1 MGAVSHPERT
11 SRRHLPRLATST
23 MVLALVAAALT
34 LPVNTASQAAQ
45 SSTQPR
51 VGVANSN
58 GSWSAL
64 GSGVGGTV
72 WTLAKSDD
80 TLFLG
85 GSFTSA
91 GGAAANYVAAWS
103 SSDGTYSTLDSGVN
117 DYVWALAVGAD
128 DSVYIGGE
136 FTANGGSYTT
146 NYYRLAKWDPVAR
159 VMSTVGPGVS
169 SRVKGLTIQDDT
181 LYIGGSFIQ
190 KEGGGDLP
198 RIAQWGPLSGASPAL
213 SKVGVGVG
221 NNTVEAVHV
230 TRDGGNLYLGGDF
243 SQKVNGS
250 FMDLPKFAK
259 FGPLTNSPVLSPVGP
274 GISNGV
280 VLSVN
285 SSRDDT
291 VFLGGSFTPAGV
303 TTLSRVGAWSPGSG
317 TYSNLGY
324 GLAGTDGVFSIAVDD
339 THSLVYV
346 GGAITY
352 ACGPLAN
359 CPSADDTVPLN
370 GVGVFDLRTQ
380 DWVPLLSNGG
390 RGLNSDAYA
399 LVLDDSV
406 LYAGGNFT
414 SSSGGTSL
422 SRVAKWTWASP
433 SGNATILHSGS
444 NSIVVPGQSFVGV
457 TGVTIGGSPA
467 AIDYGQSSST
477 QLAVTVPGLTS
488 GNHPIV
494 VTAVGGTATVGTY
507 SIPVPSAPVVTASAG
522 QTSIDLSWTLDDTG
536 GSAVTY
542 QVVLDDTTSIPT
554 STSNTS
560 ITMSGLNPSTTYNA
574 YVRAINNNGPGP
586 WSASLSVTTQAQSQS
601 PTPAPPAPAPASPP
615 GAPTS
620 ISAIPGNAS
629 AVVSWI
635 PPTDSG
641 TYPID
646 SYVVRSQPG
655 GLTCSTTST
664 SCTVTGLTNGTAYTF
679 TVTASSAAGAGPAG
693 AASAPVKP
701 RTVPG
706 APVSVAAT
714 PGIDQASISWSP
726 PSDDGGSA
734 ITGYRVTTVPAS
746 SGCQTLATTCTL
758 TDLDAGQEYVVTVVA
773 VNAAGESAPSQP
785 VTVTPRE
792 RPVIL
797 ITGARGGKADALVRV
812 KGEIRGLEVATVQP
826 YYRLAKQRSFRSAA
840 SPVPVTDGSFTW
852 QRATSKKMT
861 VYVEAGDLRSNT
873 VSVPAR

>member
-1 MGAVSHPERT
+1 MT
-11 SRRHLPRLATST
+11 SSRNSFAHRLSLLAIGCILPGL
-23 MVLALVAAALT
+23 VLTGMASSPSSAAPALDTVA
-34 LPVNTASQAAQ
+34 
-45 SSTQPR
+45 QPR
-51 VGVANSN
+51 VGVASSN

-64 GSGVGGTV
+64 GSGMGGIV
-72 WTLAKSDD
+72 WAMAKSDD
-80 TLFLG
+80 TLYLG

-103 SSDGTYSTLDSGVN
+103 PSDGAYSTLDSGVN

-136 FTANGGSYTT
+136 FTANGGSFTT
-146 NYYRLAKWDPVAR
+146 NYYRLAKWDPGAR

-169 SRVKGLTIQDDT
+169 SRVKGLAIRDDT

-198 RIAQWGPLSGASPAL
+198 RIAQWGPLSGVSPAL

-230 TRDGGNLYLGGDF
+230 PRDGGNLYLGGDF

-259 FGPLTNSPVLSPVGP
+259 FGPLANSPVLSTVGP

-285 SSRDDT
+285 STRDDT
-291 VFLGGSFTPAGV
+291 VFLGGSFTPAGI
-303 TTLSRVGAWSPGSG
+303 TTLRRVGAWNPGSG

-324 GLAGTDGVFSIAVDD
+324 GLDGTDGVFSIAVDD

-359 CPSADDTVPLN
+359 CPSTDDTVPLN
-370 GVGVFDLRTQ
+370 GIGAFDLRTQ
-380 DWVPLLSNGG
+380 DWVPLVANGG
-390 RGLNSDAYA
+390 SGLNADAYA
-399 LVLDDSV
+399 LVLDDST

-422 SRVAKWTWASP
+422 SRVAKWTWAPP

-477 QLAVTVPGLTS
+477 QLAVTVPGLST

-522 QTSIDLSWTLDDTG
+522 QTSVDLSWTLDDSG

-542 QVVLDDTTSIPT
+542 LVALGTTSNIV
-554 STSNTS
+554 NT
-560 ITMSGLNPSTTYNA
+560 TTNTTTTLTGLNPGTTYTV
-574 YVRAINNNGPGP
+574 YVRANNNNGLGP
-586 WSASLSVTTQAQSQS
+586 WSTPTTFTTQSTS

-629 AVVSWI
+629 AVVSWT

-641 TYPID
+641 TYPIA
-646 SYVVRSQPG
+646 SYVVRSQPD
-655 GLTCSTTST
+655 GLNCSTTST

-679 TVTASSAAGAGPAG
+679 TVTASSPAGAGPAS
-693 AASAPVKP
+693 AASAPVTP

-714 PGIDQASISWSP
+714 PGIDQATISWSP
-726 PSDDGGSA
+726 PTDDGGSA

-746 SGCQTLATTCTL
+746 RGCQTLATTCTL

-773 VNAAGESAPSQP
+773 VNATGESAPSQP

-812 KGEIRGLEVATVQP
+812 KGEIRGLEVRTVQP
-826 YYRLAKQRSFRSAA
+826 HYRLAKQRAFRSAA

>member
-1 MGAVSHPERT
+1 MGAVSHSERA
-11 SRRHLPRLATST
+11 SRRHLSRLATST
-23 MVLALVAAALT
+23 MVLALAATGVT
-34 LPVNTASQAAQ
+34 LPVNAASHAAQ
-45 SSTQPR
+45 STAQPR
-51 VGVANSN
+51 VGVADSN

-64 GSGVGGTV
+64 GSGVGGIV
-72 WTLAKSDD
+72 FAMAKSDD
-80 TLFLG
+80 TVYIG
-85 GSFTSA
+85 GAFTSA
-91 GGAAANYVAAWS
+91 GGAAANYLAAWS
-103 SSDGTYSTLDSGVN
+103 LSDGAYSTLGAGVN
-117 DYVWALAVGAD
+117 SFVWDLAVAAD
-128 DSVYIGGE
+128 DSVYIGGS
-136 FTANGGSYTT
+136 FTNFAGI
-146 NYYRLAKWDPVAR
+146 AKWDPAAGVL
-159 VMSTVGPGVS
+159 SQLGPGVS
-169 SRVKGLTIQDDT
+169 AAVQGLTIRDDT
-181 LYIGGSFIQ
+181 LYLGGSFTRAS
-190 KEGGGDLP
+190 GGAPDSLARVG
-198 RIAQWGPLSGASPAL
+198 QWGPLSGSSP
-213 SKVGVGVG
+213 SFREVQTGVGVG
-221 NNTVEAVHV
+221 NNTVDAVHV
-230 TRDGGNLYLGGDF
+230 SEDGNTLYLGGNF
-243 SQKVNGS
+243 TNRLNGATNS
-250 FMDLPKFAK
+250 LLR
-259 FGPLTNSPVLSPVGP
+259 FGAYSPLTGSTSLSTVGA

-291 VFLGGSFTPAGV
+291 VFLGGSFTPSGS
-303 TTLSRVGAWSPGSG
+303 TTLRRVGAWNPGSA

-359 CPSADDTVPLN
+359 CPSADDTVALN
-370 GVGVFDLRTQ
+370 GIGAYDLRTQ

-390 RGLNSDAYA
+390 SGLNADAFA
-399 LVLDDSV
+399 LVLDDST

-422 SRVAKWTWASP
+422 SRVARWSWAPP
-433 SGNATILHSGS
+433 SGNSTILHSGS

-467 AIDYGQSSST
+467 PIDYAQSSST
-477 QLAVTVPGLTS
+477 QHTVTVPGLPT

-522 QTSIDLSWTLDDTG
+522 QTSIDLSWALDDTG

-542 QVVLDDTTSIPT
+542 LVALGTTSNIV
-554 STSNTS
+554 NT
-560 ITMSGLNPSTTYNA
+560 TTNTAATLTGLNPGTTYTA
-574 YVRAINNNGPGP
+574 YVRAINDNGPGP
-586 WSASLSVTTQAQSQS
+586 WSTPATVATQA
-601 PTPAPPAPAPASPP
+601 PPPAPPAPASPP
-615 GAPTS
+615 GAPT
-620 ISAIPGNAS
+620 IVSAIPGNAS
-629 AVVSWI
+629 AVASWT
-635 PPTDSG
+635 PPSNSG
-641 TYPID
+641 TYPIAG
-646 SYVVRSQPG
+646 YVVRSQPG

-664 SCTVTGLTNGTAYTF
+664 LCTVTGLTNGTAYTF
-679 TVTASSAAGAGPAG
+679 TVTASSAAGAGPAS
-693 AASAPVKP
+693 AASAPVTP

-726 PSDDGGSA
+726 PRDDGGSA
-734 ITGYRVTTVPAS
+734 ITGYRVATAPTSQGCTVTT
-746 SGCQTLATTCTL
+746 TTCTL
-758 TDLDAGQEYVVTVVA
+758 TALTAGQEYLVTVAA

-812 KGEIRGLEVATVQP
+812 NGEIRGLEVRTVQP
-826 YYRLAKQRSFRSAA
+826 YYRLAKQRAFRSAA
-840 SPVPVTDGSFTW
+840 SPVPVTNGSFTW